1 MQSPLRLH
9 LFLQKILIKFLLVSY
24 WEETKMKK
32 IIISLT

>member
-24 WEETKMKK
+24 WVETENEK
-32 IIISLT
+32 IMFSLT